1 MTYFTHTP
9 FLLPLIYPQFIWRG
23 DTAQRKLY
31 LTFDDGPHPEITLAV
46 LDCLRQYQ
54 IKAQFFCVGNNVS
67 KYPAVFQQIIAE
79 GHAVGNHTYHHKNGW
94 ATDNEMYFDEV
105 KKTEG
110 IMNSFLPTKSSPIGQ
125 GLRIYRRE
133 DLGEVLKIEE
143 ESDTK
148 FFRPPYGKIKFSQA
162 NQILKTHQV
171 VMWSRLTGDFDKSIT
186 KEQCLKNAIGKP
198 FKNGEIIL
206 FHDSEKAQERMLYA
220 LPRFLETALEQK
232 FEFGLL

>member
-1 MTYFTHTP
+1 MP
-9 FLLPLIYPQFIWRG
+9 FACLLTRHKF
-23 DTAQRKLY
+23 KL
-31 LTFDDGPHPEITLAV
+31 
-46 LDCLRQYQ
+46 RSS
-54 IKAQFFCVGNNVS
+54 KFFCVGNNVS
-67 KYPAVFQQIIAE
+67 KYPSVFQQIIAE
-79 GHAVGNHTYHHKNGW
+79 GHAVGNHTFHHKNGW

-105 KKTEG
+105 KKTD
-110 IMNSFLPTKSSPIGQ
+110 
-125 GLRIYRRE
+125 
-133 DLGEVLKIEE
+133 DLMH
-143 ESDTK
+143 TK

-171 VMWSRLTGDFDKSIT
+171 VMWSRLTADFDKSIT

>member
-46 LDCLRQYQ
+46 LDCLRQHQ

-67 KYPAVFQQIIAE
+67 KYPSVFQQIIAE

-110 IMNSFLPTKSSPIGQ
+110 IMNSFLPSPSSFSV
-125 GLRIYRRE
+125 
-133 DLGEVLKIEE
+133 GEGNRMRSIEKKKE
-143 ESDTK
+143 KSDTK

-162 NQILKTHQV
+162 NQLVKTHKI
-171 VMWSRLTGDFDKSIT
+171 VMWSRLTADFDKSIS

-206 FHDSEKAQERMLYA
+206 FHDSEKANERMEYA
-220 LPRFLETALEQK
+220 LPRFIETALEQK

>member
-46 LDCLRQYQ
+46 LDCLRQHQ

-67 KYPAVFQQIIAE
+67 KYPSVFQQIIAE
-79 GHAVGNHTYHHKNGW
+79 GHAVGNHTFHHKNGW

-105 KKTEG
+105 KKTD
-110 IMNSFLPTKSSPIGQ
+110 
-125 GLRIYRRE
+125 
-133 DLGEVLKIEE
+133 DLMH
-143 ESDTK
+143 TK

-171 VMWSRLTGDFDKSIT
+171 VMWSRLTADFDKSIT

>member
-1 MTYFTHTP
+1 MKYFIHTP
-9 FLLPLIYPQFIWRG
+9 FWLPLIYPKFIWRG

-46 LDCLRQYQ
+46 LDCLRQHQ

-67 KYPAVFQQIIAE
+67 KYPSVFQQIIAE

-105 KKTEG
+105 KKTD
-110 IMNSFLPTKSSPIGQ
+110 
-125 GLRIYRRE
+125 
-133 DLGEVLKIEE
+133 DLMH
-143 ESDTK
+143 TK

-162 NQILKTHQV
+162 NQILKTHEV

-220 LPRFLETALEQK
+220 LPLFLETALEQK